1 MKLKLFVPGRLCLFG
16 EHTDWAGKYRTM
28 NANIAPGAS
37 IVTGIEQG
45 IYAEVEKSTIFEMTS
60 DAPEILDVWRDFSC
74 QMEDQEL
81 KGIAKSGSFF
91 CYCAGVASY
100 MLEWYKV
107 GGVKITL
114 KSMTLPM
121 KSGLSSSAA
130 ICVLVAR
137 AFNLLYH
144 LNLNTMGEMNIAYLG
159 ELRTSSRC
167 GRLDQACAFGV
178 RPNLITFDGEEV
190 EVKAL
195 KLTQP
200 FYWVFAD
207 LCAEK
212 DTIKILRDL
221 NRGFPFASNE
231 MEMREQRALGELNQ
245 QIIERAI
252 DYLKIGD
259 APALGKLMVEAQQL
273 FDLNVAPMCPEE
285 LTSPKLH
292 ETLRDPEIKRLT
304 YGGKGVGSQGDGSVQ
319 FLAKNQG
326 CQARVVKY
334 LNSRGMKAYPL
345 TLQPESGFG
354 DYTQSMQAE
363 QKGKISL
370 GYQYSNKGIR
380 TMKRILVTG
389 GAGFIGSH
397 LCERLVNEG
406 HDVICLDNF
415 YTGSKENVWH
425 LLGKPNFEIVRHD
438 VCQPYWAEV
447 DEIYNLACPASPIHY
462 QHDPIQTTKTSI
474 FGAYYMLG
482 LARRTKCKILQSST
496 SEVYGDPSVHPQPE
510 SYWGNVNPIGIR
522 SCYDEG
528 KRCAETMFFDYYR
541 QHNVRIKVIRIFNT
555 YGPRMAQHDGRV
567 VSNFIMQALRGE
579 DITIYGD
586 GKQTR
591 SFQYV
596 SDLVEGMIRMMES
609 DDDFTGPVNIGNPG
623 EYTMLELAEKIIEFT
638 GSKSR
643 IIFQPL
649 PQDDPKMR
657 RPDITLAKKKL
668 DWEPKVKLDEGLKN
682 TIEYFK
688 NSILR

>member
-1 MKLKLFVPGRLCLFG
+1 MKLMLFVPGRLCLFG

-28 NANIAPGAS
+28 NADIVPGAS

-60 DAPEILDVWRDFSC
+60 EAPEIIGVWQDFSC
-74 QMEDQEL
+74 QMEEQEL
-81 KGIAKSGSFF
+81 KAIARSGSFF
-91 CYCAGVASY
+91 SYCVGVASY

-137 AFNLLYH
+137 AFNQLYH

-178 RPNLITFDGEEV
+178 RPNLMTFDGEEV
-190 EVKAL
+190 EVRTL
-195 KLTQP
+195 KLSQP
-200 FYWVFAD
+200 LYWVFAD

-221 NRGFPFASNE
+221 NKGYPFASNIIE
-231 MEMREQRALGELNQ
+231 QKEQRALGELNQ
-245 QIIERAI
+245 EIINRAVKYI
-252 DYLKIGD
+252 ENGD
-259 APALGKLMVEAQQL
+259 ASALGKLMVEAQQL
-273 FDLNVAPMCPEE
+273 FDRNVAPMCAEE
-285 LTSPKLH
+285 LASPKLH
-292 ETLRDPEIKRLT
+292 ETLNDPVIQRMT

-319 FLAKNQG
+319 FLAKDQE
-326 CQARVVKY
+326 CQAKVIEY
-334 LNSRGMKAYPL
+334 LNSCGMKAYAL
-345 TLQPESGFG
+345 TLHPALGQRNYPSSEVI
-354 DYTQSMQAE
+354 TE
-363 QKGKISL
+363 KGKVNL
-370 GYQYSNKGIR
+370 GYYYSNKGIK

-425 LLGKPNFEIVRHD
+425 LLGRPNFEIVRHD

-447 DEIYNLACPASPIHY
+447 DEIFNLACPASPIHY
-462 QHDPIQTTKTSI
+462 QHDPIQTTKTSV

-482 LARRTKCKILQSST
+482 LARRTKCKILQAST
-496 SEVYGDPSVHPQPE
+496 SEVYGDPNVHPQPE

-528 KRCAETMFFDYYR
+528 KRCAETMFFDYHR
-541 QHNVRIKVIRIFNT
+541 QHDVRIKVIRIFNT

-579 DITIYGD
+579 NITIYGD
-586 GKQTR
+586 GTQTR

-609 DDDFTGPVNIGNPG
+609 EDNFIGPVNIGNPG
-623 EYTMLELAEKIIEFT
+623 EFTMLELAEKVIEFT
-638 GSKSR
+638 GSKSK
-643 IIFQPL
+643 IVFEPL
-649 PQDDPKMR
+649 PKDDPKMR
-657 RPDITLAKKKL
+657 RPDITLAKEKL
-668 DWEPKVKLDEGLKN
+668 DWEPKVILDEGLKK
-682 TIEYFK
+682 TIDYFK
-688 NSILR
+688 KSL